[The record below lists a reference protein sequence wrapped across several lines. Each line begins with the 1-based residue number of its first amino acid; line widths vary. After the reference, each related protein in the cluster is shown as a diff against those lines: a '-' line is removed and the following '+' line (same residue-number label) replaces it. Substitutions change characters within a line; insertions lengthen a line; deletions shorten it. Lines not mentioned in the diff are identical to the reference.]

1 LIRYIHDIDSLV
13 FSKTTI
19 SKEVSGMDKYD
30 VVIVGSGTGG
40 QTAAFDLNEKGLKVA
55 VVEKSDRPGGTC
67 ALAGCQPKK
76 WFYEAAEAI
85 AKSRHLVGR
94 GIAAAPEGN
103 WSQVLRQK
111 RQFTSRIPGGTIE
124 NLQNAGIDFVA
135 GTATFL
141 DNKTLSVN
149 GKKIQAKFFV
159 LATGAK
165 PMQLPI
171 EGIEHVITSD
181 DFLELNEL
189 PPSMI
194 FIGGGFISFE
204 FAHFAARLGAS
215 RQQSVILEVSDRPL
229 GAFDAEMVELLV
241 AASRDEGIEVIC
253 SVDIEAIEKHANE
266 FSVRTVQG
274 DSFKADLVVHGAG
287 RVPDLDTLG
296 LDAAGIEYSKHG
308 ILVDHSLRT
317 SNRRIFAVGDCAATI
332 QLARVA
338 DQEAHVAAANILAEL
353 DNGSR
358 AIMDYRA
365 VPAIL
370 FAYPQLAMVG
380 QTEAALTQD
389 QQSYQKSFAKNL
401 GWPTYKR
408 VGLKHAAY
416 KVLVDAK
423 NQILGAHILSDHAS
437 GLINTIKQAMLN
449 GTTVNELYQQT
460 LVSPYPTR
468 ESDLSYMLKP
478 LLAK

>member
-1 LIRYIHDIDSLV
+1 M
-13 FSKTTI
+13 
-19 SKEVSGMDKYD
+19 GKYD

-40 QTAAFDLNEKGLKVA
+40 QTAAFDLNEKGVKVA

-94 GIAAAPEGN
+94 GIVSAPEGN

-111 RQFTSRIPGGTIE
+111 RHFTSRIPGGTIE
-124 NLQNAGIDFVA
+124 NFQNAGIDFVA

-253 SVDIEAIEKHANE
+253 SADIEAIEKHANE

-274 DSFKADLVVHGAG
+274 DSFKADRVVHGAG

-317 SNRRIFAVGDCAATI
+317 SNRRIFAVGDCAATL

-353 DNGSR
+353 DNGRR

-370 FAYPQLAMVG
+370 FTYPQLAMVG
-380 QTEAALTQD
+380 QTEDALKQKGKTYD
-389 QQSYQKSFAKNL
+389 KSFAKNL
-401 GWPTYKR
+401 SWPTYKR

-449 GTTVNELYQQT
+449 GATVSELYQQS

-478 LLAK
+478 LLANDLQAFSHKSN

>member
-159 LATGAK
+159 LAIGAK